1 MNTSKKSSPLLGS
14 KAEAMEQARNRLTVV
29 LFLFIG
35 GFALLGLRTIDL
47 GLMQRVAE
55 RERTDWSTAPVL
67 PRRADIVDRNGVVL
81 ATNLETPSLFA
92 VPAEVRDPEQ
102 AAARLVAVLPD
113 LSLADVSARLQSRKS
128 FVWIKRQLTPAQ
140 VWKVNALGLP
150 GLKFQQEERRVYPHG
165 SMAAHILGFVDVDG
179 NGLAGIEH
187 FFDERLADPGRVG
200 EPLRLSL
207 DLRVQ
212 HALHDELEKAVVMH
226 QAIGAAG
233 VVLDVNTGEVL
244 AGVSL
249 PDFDPNHAARAL
261 AMARFNKLTN
271 GVFELGST
279 FKVFTIAAGLESGI
293 VDLEDSYEA
302 IDPIRISRFQ
312 IRDNH
317 PKRRIL
323 TVPEIFVYSSN
334 IGAAKLARDIG
345 ADRQREFLGSLG
357 LLRPASV
364 ELPEVGLPL
373 FPERWREINTMTIGY
388 GHGIAVTPLQQA
400 VAIAAIINGG
410 VLNPATLIL
419 QGDSLQPS
427 GRRVISRT
435 TSDQM
440 RALMRVAVTKGTG
453 SFADVPGYRIGGKTG
468 TAEKSANG
476 GYRRD
481 KLVSSFVGVFPIEAP
496 EYLVF
501 AVLDEP
507 KGTVETHNFA
517 GGGWV
522 AAPAVGRV
530 IARIAPL
537 LGIAP
542 ESRSDESRFR
552 RTALLV
558 RRE

>member
-1 MNTSKKSSPLLGS
+1 MSAKEKNSRIFGP
-14 KAEAMEQARNRLTVV
+14 KAEALERARNRLMIV

-35 GFALLGLRTIDL
+35 AFGLLGLRTVDL
-47 GLMQRVAE
+47 GLLQKVSEPALKE
-55 RERTDWSTAPVL
+55 WSIAPVL
-67 PRRADIVDRNGVVL
+67 PRRADIVDRNGKVL

-92 VPAEVRDPEQ
+92 VPKEVRNADQ
-102 AAARLVAVLPD
+102 AAAQLVAVMPD
-113 LSLADVSARLQSRKS
+113 LSLADVTARLQSKKS
-128 FVWIKRQLTPAQ
+128 FVWIRRHLTPSQ

-150 GLKFQQEERRVYPHG
+150 GLRFQQEERRVYPQG
-165 SMAAHILGFVDVDG
+165 NAAAHLLGFVDVDG
-179 NGLAGIEH
+179 KGLGGIEY
-187 FFDERLADPGRVG
+187 FFDDRLADPGRVG

-212 HALHDELEKAVVMH
+212 HALHDELEKAMVMH

-233 VVLDVNTGEVL
+233 IVLDVNTGEVL

-249 PDFDPNHAARAL
+249 PDFDPNQAARAPP
-261 AMARFNKLTN
+261 AARFNNLTN
-271 GVFELGST
+271 AIFELGST
-279 FKVFTIAAGLESGI
+279 FKTFTVAVGLESGT
-293 VDLEDSYEA
+293 VSLEDSYDA
-302 IDPIRISRFQ
+302 ISPIRIARFQ
-312 IRDNH
+312 IRDDH
-317 PKRRIL
+317 PKRRVL
-323 TVPEIFVYSSN
+323 TVPEIYVYSSN
-334 IGAAKLARDIG
+334 IGAAKLARDVG
-345 ADRQREFLGSLG
+345 GVRQREFLGSLG
-357 LLRPASV
+357 LLRPASI

-373 FPERWREINTMTIGY
+373 FPENWREINTMTIAY

-400 VAIAAIINGG
+400 VALAAIINGG

-419 QGDSLQPS
+419 QRENLQSS
-427 GRRVISRT
+427 GRRVISPT
-435 TSDQM
+435 TSSQM

-453 SFADVPGYRIGGKTG
+453 GFADVPGYRIGGKTG
-468 TAEKSANG
+468 TAEKSGTG

-481 KLVSSFVGVFPIEAP
+481 AVVSSFVGVFPIEAP

-507 KGTVETHNFA
+507 KGTAETHNFA

-542 ESRSDESRFR
+542 ELQSDDSRFR

-558 RRE
+558 GKE

>member
-1 MNTSKKSSPLLGS
+1 MSRSKESGRLLGS
-14 KAEAMEQARNRLTVV
+14 KAEAMEQARNRLMVV

-35 GFALLGLRTIDL
+35 GFTLLGLRTVDL
-47 GLMQRVAE
+47 GLIQRVAE

-81 ATNLETPSLFA
+81 ATNLDTPSLFA

-102 AAARLVAVLPD
+102 AAARLVSVLPD
-113 LSLADVSARLQSRKS
+113 LSLADVLARLQSRKG

-150 GLKFQQEERRVYPHG
+150 GLKFQQEERRIYPHG
-165 SMAAHILGFVDVDG
+165 SLAAHILGFVDVDG
-179 NGLAGIEH
+179 NGIAGIEH
-187 FFDERLADPGRVG
+187 FFDDRLLDPGRVG
-200 EPLRLSL
+200 KPLRLSL

-212 HALHDELEKAVVMH
+212 HALHDELEKAMVMH
-226 QAIGAAG
+226 RAIGAAG
-233 VVLDVNTGEVL
+233 VVLDVNTGEML

-261 AMARFNKLTN
+261 PMARFNKLTN

-279 FKVFTIAAGLESGI
+279 FKIFTIAAGLEFGI

-302 IDPIRISRFQ
+302 IHPIRISRFQ
-312 IRDNH
+312 IRDDH
-317 PKRRIL
+317 PKRRVL

-373 FPERWREINTMTIGY
+373 FPDRWREINTMTIGY

-419 QGDSLQPS
+419 QSDNLQPL

-468 TAEKSANG
+468 TAEKSGIG

-481 KLVSSFVGVFPIEAP
+481 KLISSFVGVFPIEAP
-496 EYLVF
+496 KYLVF

-507 KGTVETHNFA
+507 KGTAETHNFA

-522 AAPAVGRV
+522 VAPAVGRV

-542 ESRSDESRFR
+542 ESQSDENRFR

>member
-1 MNTSKKSSPLLGS
+1 
-14 KAEAMEQARNRLTVV
+14 MEQARNRLMVV

-35 GFALLGLRTIDL
+35 GFTLLGLRTVDL
-47 GLMQRVAE
+47 GLIQRVAE

-81 ATNLETPSLFA
+81 ATNLDTPSLFA

-102 AAARLVAVLPD
+102 AAARLVSVLPD
-113 LSLADVSARLQSRKS
+113 LSLADVLARLQSRKG

-150 GLKFQQEERRVYPHG
+150 GLKFQQEERRIYPHG
-165 SMAAHILGFVDVDG
+165 SLAAHILGFVDVDG
-179 NGLAGIEH
+179 NGIAGIEH
-187 FFDERLADPGRVG
+187 FFDDRLLDPGRVG
-200 EPLRLSL
+200 KPLRLSL

-212 HALHDELEKAVVMH
+212 HALHDELEKAMVMH
-226 QAIGAAG
+226 RAIGAAG
-233 VVLDVNTGEVL
+233 VVLDVNTGEML

-261 AMARFNKLTN
+261 PMARFNKLTN

-279 FKVFTIAAGLESGI
+279 FKIFTIAAGLEFGI

-302 IDPIRISRFQ
+302 IHPIRISRFQ
-312 IRDNH
+312 IRDDH
-317 PKRRIL
+317 PKRRVL

-373 FPERWREINTMTIGY
+373 FPDRWREINTMTIGY

-419 QGDSLQPS
+419 QSDNLQPL

-468 TAEKSANG
+468 TAEKSGIG

-481 KLVSSFVGVFPIEAP
+481 KLISSFVGVFPIEAP
-496 EYLVF
+496 KYLVF

-507 KGTVETHNFA
+507 KGTAETHNFA

-522 AAPAVGRV
+522 VAPAVGRV

-542 ESRSDESRFR
+542 ESQSDENRFR

>member
-1 MNTSKKSSPLLGS
+1 MSTPNESGRLISP
-14 KAEAMEQARNRLTVV
+14 KAEAMEQARNRLMVV

-35 GFALLGLRTIDL
+35 GFALLGLRTVDL

-67 PRRADIVDRNGVVL
+67 PRRADIVDRNGIVL

-92 VPAEVRDPEQ
+92 VPPEVRDADQ
-102 AAARLVAVLPD
+102 AAAQLVAVLPD
-113 LSLADVSARLQSRKS
+113 LSLADVLARLRSKKG

-165 SMAAHILGFVDVDG
+165 NAAAHLIGFVDVDG
-179 NGLAGIEH
+179 NGLAGLEH
-187 FFDERLADPGRVG
+187 FFDGRLSDPGRVG
-200 EPLRLSL
+200 EPLYLSL
-207 DLRVQ
+207 DLRIQ

-233 VVLDVNTGEVL
+233 IVLNVNTGEVL
-244 AGVSL
+244 AGLSL
-249 PDFDPNHAARAL
+249 PEFDPNHAARAL
-261 AMARFNKLTN
+261 PEARFNKLTN
-271 GVFELGST
+271 GIFELGST
-279 FKVFTIAAGLESGI
+279 FKTFTIAAGLETGT

-302 IDPIRISRFQ
+302 IDPIRIARFQ
-312 IRDNH
+312 IRDDH
-317 PKRRIL
+317 PKRRVL

-345 ADRQREFLGSLG
+345 GDRQREFLASLG
-357 LLRPASV
+357 LLRPAPIEV
-364 ELPEVGLPL
+364 PEVGLPL

-400 VAIAAIINGG
+400 TALAAVINGG

-419 QGDSLQPS
+419 QSGNLQTS
-427 GRRVISRT
+427 GRRVISQT

-440 RALMRVAVTKGTG
+440 RALMRIAVTKGTG

-468 TAEKSANG
+468 TAEKSGIG

-481 KLVSSFVGVFPIEAP
+481 KLISSFVGVFPIEAP

-507 KGTVETHNFA
+507 KGTAETHNFA

-537 LGIAP
+537 LGISP
-542 ESRSDESRFR
+542 ESRSDESRFQP
-552 RTALLV
+552 TSLLV
-558 RRE
+558 GRE